1 MSALSGTTD
10 APRPS
15 RGGRP
20 RDPSRDGV
28 IRAAILRLLADVGYG
43 ALTMDAVAAEAGV
56 GKATIYRRWRTK
68 QDLVVDT
75 ISDLNRAE
83 ATPRTPAR
91 SRGPAGD
98 AAVAG
103 LGHHRS
109 GRRGDL
115 SLLSTVPHQP
125 ALAEAFRNGPLAVWR
140 TAFDEIWARAE
151 QRGELRPGV
160 SGSVA
165 AEATSAL
172 LVQRWL
178 LTGEPVDDAYADE
191 VLETVV
197 LPLLRTV
204 RRDGLSSP
212 PQGAGPALERAD
224 HLVGDPAAVEVA
236 GLRPHR
242 LAVDAVRGRPCRVE
256 GHRTAQVLVAAARV
270 LVGPADRGDRR
281 PSTTASQ

>member
-1 MSALSGTTD
+1 MAALMTVD
-10 APRPS
+10 PPRSS

-75 ISDLNRAE
+75 IADLNRAE
-83 ATPRTPAR
+83 ALPPDTGSLEEDLRQMLR
-91 SRGPAGD
+91 SLVTVINGPVG
-98 AAVAG
+98 AAT
-103 LGHHRS
+103 
-109 GRRGDL
+109 L

-125 ALAEAFRNGPLAVWR
+125 ALAEAFRNGPLGVWR
-140 TAFDEIWARAE
+140 TAFGEVWERAE

-160 SGSVA
+160 SGSLS

-178 LTGEPVDDAYADE
+178 LTGQPVDDTYADE
-191 VLETVV
+191 VLQKVL
-197 LPLLRTV
+197 LPLLRATY
-204 RRDGLSSP
+204 
-212 PQGAGPALERAD
+212 GAAPE
-224 HLVGDPAAVEVA
+224 
-236 GLRPHR
+236 
-242 LAVDAVRGRPCRVE
+242 
-256 GHRTAQVLVAAARV
+256 
-270 LVGPADRGDRR
+270 
-281 PSTTASQ
+281 STEA

>member
-1 MSALSGTTD
+1 LPSLVSKVSHMAALTSTD
-10 APRPS
+10 IPRPS

-43 ALTMDAVAAEAGV
+43 ALTMDAVASEAGV

-83 ATPRTPAR
+83 ATTPDTGSVEGDLREMMHQMVALIG
-91 SRGPAGD
+91 GPTG
-98 AAVAG
+98 AAT
-103 LGHHRS
+103 
-109 GRRGDL
+109 L
-115 SLLSTVPHQP
+115 SLLSTMPHQP

-140 TAFDEIWARAE
+140 DSYDRIWERAE
-151 QRGELRPGV
+151 ERGEVRPGL
-160 SGSVA
+160 SRSIVA
-165 AEATSAL
+165 ESTSAL

-197 LPLLRTV
+197 LPLV
-204 RRDGLSSP
+204 R
-212 PQGAGPALERAD
+212 
-224 HLVGDPAAVEVA
+224 AAKA
-236 GLRPHR
+236 
-242 LAVDAVRGRPCRVE
+242 
-256 GHRTAQVLVAAARV
+256 
-270 LVGPADRGDRR
+270 
-281 PSTTASQ
+281 